1 MKDTLLYFSDG
12 TANSDDDAFVAKASD
27 FISMAIGS
35 STTVVLTF
43 RAGTGAAGV
52 DTATLTLN
60 SLAAGVGTQGFRSA
74 CKVVAGLLN
83 GSKDKMYI
91 VADEANSIFTAPFHT
106 TCVAAMA

>member
-1 MKDTLLYFSDG
+1 MNDTLLYFSDG
-12 TANSDDDAFVAKASD
+12 TADSDDDAFVAKASD

-35 STTVVLTF
+35 VTTVVLTF
-43 RAGTGAAGV
+43 RAGTGAAGI

-60 SLAAGVGTQGFRSA
+60 TLAAGTGTQEFRNA

-91 VADEANSIFTAPFHT
+91 VADQANGIFTSPFHT

>member
-12 TANSDDDAFVAKASD
+12 TASSDDDAFVAKASD

-35 STTVVLTF
+35 ATTVVLTF
-43 RAGTGAAGV
+43 RAGTGAAGI
-52 DTATLTLN
+52 DTATLTLDT
-60 SLAAGVGTQGFRSA
+60 LAAGASTQGFKNA

-83 GSKDKMYI
+83 GSKEKLYI
-91 VADEANSIFTAPFHT
+91 VADQLNGVFVSPFHT